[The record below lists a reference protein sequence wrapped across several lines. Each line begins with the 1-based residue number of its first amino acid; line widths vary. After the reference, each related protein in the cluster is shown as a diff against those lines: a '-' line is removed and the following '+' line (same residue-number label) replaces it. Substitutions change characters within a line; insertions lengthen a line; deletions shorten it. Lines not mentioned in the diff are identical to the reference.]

1 MNRIDLERLEW
12 WSMGMIGVDVRGVEV
27 DSIFQAEESS
37 QLKSPGSKM
46 RECVKREELVWE
58 EKTGT
63 RVCACVC
70 P

>member
-1 MNRIDLERLEW
+1 
-12 WSMGMIGVDVRGVEV
+12 MIGVDVCGVEV

-63 RVCACVC
+63 KVCVCVC